1 MRLNVM
7 ADRPTIRPLRATD
20 YDALRGI
27 ADAPPEGFASHLHAA
42 CSFVAEL
49 HGTPIAFLL
58 AQPLAYHDGAP
69 LTLWIDDIAV
79 HPDYRRRGVAA
90 ALYRDFGAWAHA
102 AGATALL
109 ARVDPDDPA
118 ALALH
123 RRAGFVAHTP
133 GTVIR
138 RLDRARSGPPAAST
152 GHNRGTA
159 GWTAL
164 G

>member
-1 MRLNVM
+1 M

-20 YDALRGI
+20 DDALRAI
-27 ADAPPEGFASHLHAA
+27 ADAPPEAFASHLHAA

-49 HGTPIAFLL
+49 NGAPIAFLL
-58 AQPLAYHDGAP
+58 AQPIAFHDGTP
-69 LTLWIDDIAV
+69 LTLWVDEIAV
-79 HPDYRRRGVAA
+79 GAAHRRRGIAA
-90 ALYRDFGAWAHA
+90 ALYRHFGAWAHA
-102 AGATALL
+102 AGATAIL

-138 RLDRARSGPPAAST
+138 RLGGA
-152 GHNRGTA
+152 
-159 GWTAL
+159 
-164 G
+164 